1 MEQQVKQRLVGAVVL
16 VALGVIFL
24 PMLLTGPV
32 ERTRV
37 DIQLDMPAEP
47 TLDAAPALPDES
59 VIESPQPGYTLGEQ
73 PAVGRSNEVPDPA
86 PAPVSPDAGPAFYVQ
101 VGAFGS
107 LDNARRLARRLT
119 NNDLDTRIAEDDR
132 EGRLPYRVQVGPL
145 DSQTAAEEMARRLEN
160 GFDLPGFIVEPS

>member
-1 MEQQVKQRLVGAVVL
+1 MEQRIKQRLVGAVVL

-24 PMLLTGPV
+24 PMLLSGPV

-47 TLDAAPALPDES
+47 VLDDAPALPDGS
-59 VIESPQPGYTLGEQ
+59 TVESPQPGRALADQPALGEGD
-73 PAVGRSNEVPDPA
+73 AVPDPA
-86 PAPVSPDAGPAFYVQ
+86 PAPVSPDAGSAFYVQ

-107 LDNARRLARRLT
+107 LDNARRLAGRLT
-119 NNDLDTRIAEDDR
+119 DDDLDVRIAEDDR

-145 DSQTAAEEMARRLEN
+145 DSEAAAEQMAQRLAD
-160 GFDLPGFIVEPS
+160 GFDLPGFIVEP